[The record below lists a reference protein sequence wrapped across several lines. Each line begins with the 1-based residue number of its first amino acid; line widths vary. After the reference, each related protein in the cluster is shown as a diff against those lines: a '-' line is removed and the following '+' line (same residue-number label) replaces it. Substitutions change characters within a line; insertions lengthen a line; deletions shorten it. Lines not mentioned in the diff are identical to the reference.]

1 MQGTKVNSEIQTR
14 SLDDIIHCY
23 AVSNQAENKSPATV
37 TWYNDMLR
45 SFSDYMKRTQ
55 DSCRL
60 NDFTVDIVRGYI
72 IFLRQK
78 PKYQGHPCTPEQTM
92 LLSPKTLQGH
102 VRALKA
108 FSSWLFADG
117 YTKENVL
124 SNLKLPKAPVKLMEP
139 LTPDEISQVIRSI
152 DRNTL
157 TGARNY
163 TMLVT
168 LLDTGLRASE
178 LANITLGNLD
188 LTEGFIKVM
197 GKGSKERI
205 VPIGKFVRMTL
216 WNYIERIR
224 PRYSGSD
231 NNYLFLTPGGKPILV
246 NTVKLLFSRL
256 AKVSGVTRLHA
267 HLCRHTFAINYLMN
281 GGDIFSLREIL
292 GHTTLEMV
300 NHYLRFTSSQITE
313 QHHKY
318 SPMDKLQRERNT
330 AEDNSINR

>member
-1 MQGTKVNSEIQTR
+1 MKDIGMQGTELNSEIQTL
-14 SLDDIIHCY
+14 SLDDVIRRY
-23 AVSNQAENKSPATV
+23 ALSNQAENKSPVTV

-45 SFSDYMKRTQ
+45 SFFDYMKRTQ

-60 NDFTVDIVRGYI
+60 NDFTVDAIRSYI

-108 FSSWLFADG
+108 FSSWLYADG
-117 YTKENVL
+117 YTEENVL
-124 SNLKLPKAPVKLMEP
+124 SNLKMPKAPVKLMEP
-139 LTPDEISQVIRSI
+139 LTPDEISRVIGSI

-163 TMLVT
+163 AMLVT

-178 LANITLGNLD
+178 LANIALGNLD
-188 LTEGFIKVM
+188 LTDGFIKAM

-205 VPIGKFVRMTL
+205 VPVGKFVRMTL

-224 PRYSGSD
+224 PRYGVSD
-231 NNYLFLTPGGKPILV
+231 NNYLFLALGGKPILV

-256 AKVSGVTRLHA
+256 AKVSGVKRLHA

-300 NHYLRFTSSQITE
+300 NHYLRFTSSQITA

-318 SPMDKLQRERNT
+318 SPMDRLQGEGKV
-330 AEDNSINR
+330 SL